1 MLGSKVWI
9 ESNNYITM
17 DISYNNQTSI
27 LRSIRKK
34 KWVQNFKKTQKLFNW
49 CCYQTI
55 FSEKAK
61 QHKETI

>member
-34 KWVQNFKKTQKLFNW
+34 VGTKFQKNP
-49 CCYQTI
+49 
-55 FSEKAK
+55 
-61 QHKETI
+61 ETL